1 MVAFVVLGEGG
12 VAGGVVPRGKDD
24 GGTIDGEGGA
34 AMASL
39 YQYTVVRT
47 SRHILKPFSWT
58 FQRDYWATCLDLVRG
73 SRGLLQ
79 PGALLCHVPSS
90 LHKAHLDFWWQEHRA
105 MNPADE
111 YDCC

>member
-47 SRHILKPFSWT
+47 SRTYIKAVFVDIP
-58 FQRDYWATCLDLVRG
+58 A
-73 SRGLLQ
+73 GLLGDL
-79 PGALLCHVPSS
+79 P
-90 LHKAHLDFWWQEHRA
+90 
-105 MNPADE
+105 
-111 YDCC
+111 